1 MAASGAQ
8 SDAKEA
14 RTTITKIL
22 VAIDGSDHAWK
33 ALDLAIE
40 IAKGRQAQLI
50 ALHVVDF
57 EPLPDALREFA
68 RVEHI
73 PLDEERARY
82 HSSLGVGDALAQRAA
97 RVAREKGLTA
107 VTPRSAEG
115 RPANTILEVAKDE
128 NVDMIVLGSRGLSE
142 PKALFL
148 GSVSHKVANL
158 AECTC
163 VTVK

>member
-1 MAASGAQ
+1 M
-8 SDAKEA
+8 
-14 RTTITKIL
+14 TKIL

-57 EPLPDALREFA
+57 EPWPDALREFA
-68 RVEHI
+68 RVDHI

>member
-1 MAASGAQ
+1 M
-8 SDAKEA
+8 
-14 RTTITKIL
+14 TKIL

-40 IAKGRQAQLI
+40 IVKGREAQLI
-50 ALHVVDF
+50 ALHVVEF

-68 RVEHI
+68 RAEHI
-73 PLDEERARY
+73 PLEEETARY
-82 HSSLGVGDALAQRAA
+82 HSSIGFGDALAQRAA
-97 RVAREKGLTA
+97 RVARERGLTA

-115 RPANTILEVAKDE
+115 RPANTILEVARDE
-128 NVDMIVLGSRGLSE
+128 KVDMIVLGSRGLSE

>member
-1 MAASGAQ
+1 M
-8 SDAKEA
+8 
-14 RTTITKIL
+14 TKIL
-22 VAIDGSDHAWK
+22 VAIDGSDHAWE

-40 IAKGRQAQLI
+40 IAKGRQAELI

-68 RVEHI
+68 RAEHI
-73 PLDEERARY
+73 PLEEERARY
-82 HSSLGVGDALAQRAA
+82 HSSLGLGDALAQRAA
-97 RVAREKGLTA
+97 AIAREKGLTA

-115 RPANTILEVAKDE
+115 RPATTILEVAKDE

-142 PKALFL
+142 PRALFL

>member
-1 MAASGAQ
+1 M
-8 SDAKEA
+8 
-14 RTTITKIL
+14 TKIL

-40 IAKGRQAQLI
+40 IAKGREAQLI
-50 ALHVVDF
+50 ALHVLDF

-73 PLDEERARY
+73 PLEEERARY
-82 HSSLGVGDALAQRAA
+82 HSSIGFGDALAQRAA
-97 RVAREKGLTA
+97 RVARERGLTA

-115 RPANTILEVAKDE
+115 RPANTILEVARDE
-128 NVDMIVLGSRGLSE
+128 KVDMIVLGSRGLSE

>member
-1 MAASGAQ
+1 M
-8 SDAKEA
+8 
-14 RTTITKIL
+14 TKIL

-33 ALDLAIE
+33 ALDLAVE
-40 IAKGRQAQLI
+40 IARCWQAQLI
-50 ALHVVDF
+50 ALHVVEF

-68 RVEHI
+68 YAEQI
-73 PLDEERARY
+73 PLEEERERY
-82 HSSLGVGDALAQRAA
+82 HSLGFGDALAQRAA
-97 RVAREKGLTA
+97 RVARERGLTA

-115 RPANTILEVAKDE
+115 RPATTILEVAKNE
-128 NVDMIVLGSRGLSE
+128 KVDMIVLGSRGLSE

>member
-1 MAASGAQ
+1 M
-8 SDAKEA
+8 
-14 RTTITKIL
+14 TKIL

-40 IAKGRQAQLI
+40 IARAWQAQVI
-50 ALHVVDF
+50 TLHVVEF

-68 RVEHI
+68 YAEHI
-73 PLDEERARY
+73 PLEEERARY
-82 HSSLGVGDALAQRAA
+82 HSSFGFGDALAQRAA
-97 RVAREKGLTA
+97 RIARERGLTA

-115 RPANTILEVAKDE
+115 RPANTILEVAKE
-128 NVDMIVLGSRGLSE
+128 ANVDMIALGSRGLSE

-148 GSVSHKVANL
+148 GSVSHKVVNL